1 MINCGSAKNNE
12 TKNERKIIHCYDIG
26 NNSEHRKDINNLLKN
41 IKNEEK
47 ELCFSLLNF
56 YFLNKNFKYQNLKE
70 SLEVNNNINEYI
82 NLKLLHKDV
91 YPPDAS
97 FNKEKLNRQKR
108 AWEKINDLKMRGKIV
123 EVDSRNGVVLHTL
136 RGKHNDCERD
146 NNRRNGGWDKGN
158 IELPENAPDIW
169 KKNDIVGTF
178 NPVYN
183 ARDKIVNDN
192 YSESIPT
199 IDIFYN
205 SSKLFT
211 IQTVFEPI
219 NDYIYLLRLLPKFCL
234 PLYDSG
240 ILQYACEDPI
250 LNPKLR
256 GLELSYRLLIHDILF
271 YALFSY
277 LSDLPFWA
285 KPPIELLRIYNYE
298 SLYSFN
304 DYESDHTERLVFHNI
319 KNVLY
324 NFSDTINKIELLYPK
339 NYYITIFPNIYF
351 KNIIDFL
358 KSENFKLKK
367 IIIVVKGKN
376 FINEQMINYFKANLE
391 NFKGITTENIKRD
404 IRKKHYHTNK
414 IIENYNNQQKDTKS
428 VIQAI
433 KKCHESNK
441 SSSVFGKRDHCNI
454 LEKDKLKKINAND
467 KKCENSPLNLT
478 YENMPTNQHY
488 KEEITEKNKINSKKI
503 YDTNISNSK
512 EHYTFC
518 KKNSSSDLPN
528 VHKINRCMDNKYYEE
543 KRGNLI
549 NKEKEKNNDISDNCD
564 SFESSCSEND
574 ETDDEN
580 VDGFF
585 KTKKLKNTVYDKDNF
600 SFSKFI
606 GQIINYEKIID
617 YLKND
622 PQRQGENSKVRFY
635 IKLLLFEKSNTF
647 YDINQNE
654 ANLDRIQNPYH
665 EINSEEEFDLIDTQ
679 ADSTLM
685 DTGII
690 GCNDNNI
697 LDTEKN
703 EETIPEIN
711 NSNYKSHEGGKNC
724 DSTKYDSEQIG
735 LNNNCNKC
743 SDKEERIQ
751 IEEIYNNSN
760 KNSSDDHIGN
770 LIKNVRETYDNN
782 NFLSFKSNEDIEG
795 DNNLNLDNVQ
805 DSLTRITFNFN

>member
-1 MINCGSAKNNE
+1 MINWGATKNNE

-26 NNSEHRKDINNLLKN
+26 NNSEQREDINNLLKN
-41 IKNEEK
+41 IKNEDK
-47 ELCFSLLNF
+47 ELCFPLLNF

-70 SLEVNNNINEYI
+70 SLEVNSNINEYI
-82 NLKLLHKDV
+82 NLKLLHKDI
-91 YPPDAS
+91 YPSDAS
-97 FNKEKLNRQKR
+97 FNKEKINRQKR
-108 AWEKINDLKMRGKIV
+108 AWEKINDLKMHGKTV
-123 EVDSRNGVVLHTL
+123 EVDSRNRDALHL
-136 RGKHNDCERD
+136 LKGKHNDCERD
-146 NNRRNGGWDKGN
+146 DNSNINNRRNNGWSKGN

-178 NPVYN
+178 NPIYN
-183 ARDKIVNDN
+183 ARDKIINDN

-199 IDIFYN
+199 IDVFYN
-205 SSKLFT
+205 SSKLLT

-240 ILQYACEDPI
+240 ILQYACEDPL

-367 IIIVVKGKN
+367 IIIVIKGKN
-376 FINEQMINYFKANLE
+376 FINEQMINYFKENLE

-404 IRKKHYHTNK
+404 IHKKHYRTNK
-414 IIENYNNQQKDTKS
+414 NIENCNNHQKDTKS
-428 VIQAI
+428 IIQAI

-441 SSSVFGKRDHCNI
+441 NNSVFEKHGHCNI
-454 LEKDKLKKINAND
+454 LEKDKLKKINVNE
-467 KKCENSPLNLT
+467 KKCENDSAHLT
-478 YENMPTNQHY
+478 YESMPTSQYY
-488 KEEITEKNKINSKKI
+488 KDEITEKNKIHSKKFD
-503 YDTNISNSK
+503 DTNISNNEEYS
-512 EHYTFC
+512 TFC
-518 KKNSSSDLPN
+518 KKKNSRDLSN
-528 VHKINRCMDNKYYEE
+528 AHNMNACAHNKCYEKE
-543 KRGNLI
+543 KRENII
-549 NKEKEKNNDISDNCD
+549 NKEKENDDDISDNCD

-600 SFSKFI
+600 SFLKFI
-606 GQIINYEKIID
+606 NQIINYEKIID

-622 PQRQGENSKVRFY
+622 PQRQGENSKIRFY

-647 YDINQNE
+647 YNINQDETNI
-654 ANLDRIQNPYH
+654 DRIQNPYY
-665 EINSEEEFDLIDTQ
+665 EMNSEEQLDLIDTQ
-679 ADSTLM
+679 ENSTLTST
-685 DTGII
+685 DIV
-690 GCNDNNI
+690 GCGDNK
-697 LDTEKN
+697 EN
-703 EETIPEIN
+703 EETVPETN
-711 NSNYKSHEGGKNC
+711 DSNYNYRNHESGSSCDGGNSRLK
-724 DSTKYDSEQIG
+724 E
-735 LNNNCNKC
+735 NCNAC
-743 SDKEERIQ
+743 SDKEEKIN
-751 IEEIYNNSN
+751 IKEINNSSQ
-760 KNSSDDHIGN
+760 NSSDDYIGN
-770 LIKNVRETYDNN
+770 LIKNVRETYDNS

-795 DNNLNLDNVQ
+795 DNNLNLDHVQ

>member
-1 MINCGSAKNNE
+1 MINWGPAKNNE

-26 NNSEHRKDINNLLKN
+26 NNSEQREDINNLLKN
-41 IKNEEK
+41 IKNEDK
-47 ELCFSLLNF
+47 ELCFPLLNF

-70 SLEVNNNINEYI
+70 SLEVNSNINEYV

-91 YPPDAS
+91 YPSDVS
-97 FNKEKLNRQKR
+97 FNKERINRQKR
-108 AWEKINDLKMRGKIV
+108 AWEKINDLKMHGKTV
-123 EVDSRNGVVLHTL
+123 EVDSRNRDVLHL
-136 RGKHNDCERD
+136 LKGKHNDCERD
-146 NNRRNGGWDKGN
+146 NNSNINNRRNRGWSKGN
-158 IELPENAPDIW
+158 IEVPENAPDIW

-178 NPVYN
+178 NPIYN
-183 ARDKIVNDN
+183 ARDKIINDN

-199 IDIFYN
+199 VDVFYN
-205 SSKLFT
+205 SSKLLT

-240 ILQYACEDPI
+240 ILQYACEDPL

-304 DYESDHTERLVFHNI
+304 DYESEHTERLVFHNI

-367 IIIVVKGKN
+367 IIIVIKGKN
-376 FINEQMINYFKANLE
+376 FINEQMINYFKENLE

-404 IRKKHYHTNK
+404 IHKKHYNTNK
-414 IIENYNNQQKDTKS
+414 NIENCNNQQKDTKS
-428 VIQAI
+428 IIQAI

-441 SSSVFGKRDHCNI
+441 NNSVFGKHDHCNI
-454 LEKDKLKKINAND
+454 LEKDKLKKINVNE
-467 KKCENSPLNLT
+467 KKCENDPIHLT
-478 YENMPTNQHY
+478 YESTSTSQYY
-488 KEEITEKNKINSKKI
+488 KEEITEKNKIHSKKFD
-503 YDTNISNSK
+503 DTNISNNE

-518 KKNSSSDLPN
+518 KKNNSSDSSN
-528 VHKINRCMDNKYYEE
+528 VHNINGGVHNKYYEKE
-543 KRGNLI
+543 KRENII
-549 NKEKEKNNDISDNCD
+549 NKEKENNYDISDDCD

-600 SFSKFI
+600 SFLKFI
-606 GQIINYEKIID
+606 NQIINYEKIID

-622 PQRQGENSKVRFY
+622 PQRQGENSKIRFY

-647 YDINQNE
+647 YNINQDE
-654 ANLDRIQNPYH
+654 ANLDRIQNPYY
-665 EINSEEEFDLIDTQ
+665 EMNSEEQLYVIDTQ
-679 ADSTLM
+679 ENSTPTNT
-685 DTGII
+685 DII
-690 GCNDNNI
+690 GCDDNKENK
-697 LDTEKN
+697 DTV
-703 EETIPEIN
+703 PEIN
-711 NSNYKSHEGGKNC
+711 DSNYNYRKHENGSSC
-724 DSTKYDSEQIG
+724 DDGNAELKD
-735 LNNNCNKC
+735 NCNTC
-743 SDKEERIQ
+743 SDKEEKIS
-751 IEEIYNNSN
+751 IKEINNNSQ
-760 KNSSDDHIGN
+760 NSSDDYIGN
-770 LIKNVRETYDNN
+770 LIKNVRETYGNS

-795 DNNLNLDNVQ
+795 DNNLNLDHVE
-805 DSLTRITFNFN
+805 DSITRITFNFN